1 MRRMRGKFLGC
12 FEAFRVECYNLPMHL
27 LTSDDFYSRL
37 HDAGWSVGDVSF
49 KLGDRRLWLVYCHR
63 GDEKIVAK
71 NPSQRDAWWEAFK
84 MACRLR
90 VR

>member
-1 MRRMRGKFLGC
+1 MQANLPGTLCGI
-12 FEAFRVECYNLPMHL
+12 YNPPMHL
-27 LTSDDFYSRL
+27 LTTDDFYSRL
-37 HDAGWSVGDVSF
+37 HDAGWSVGDVAF
-49 KLGDRRLWLVYCHR
+49 NVDGQRLWMVYCHR

-90 VR
+90 VG